1 MQYSF
6 EYGFVGVREIVMVL
20 EKEDLRNLWWSKEEE
35 AKTYNS
41 LTIRFDID
49 RYVELFKISS
59 ELENKHHRFGKM
71 GMYVQLQ
78 GIKENICG
86 ATATIFSAGCH
97 CFNLEWTVIKTLT
110 TYWIEEINVP
120 WCGVEDVELWFEQKI
135 RTMGIKGY

>member
-6 EYGFVGVREIVMVL
+6 EYGFVGAREIVMVL
-20 EKEDLRNLWWSKEEE
+20 EEEDLGNIWCSKEEAE
-35 AKTYNS
+35 TYNS

-49 RYVELFKISS
+49 RYMELFKISS

-78 GIKENICG
+78 DIKENICG
-86 ATATIFSAGCH
+86 ATVTIFSAGCH

-110 TYWIEEINVP
+110 TYGIEEINVP

-135 RTMGIKGY
+135 RTMGIKSY

>member
-6 EYGFVGVREIVMVL
+6 EYGFVGAREIVMVL
-20 EKEDLRNLWWSKEEE
+20 EEKDLGNIWCSKEEAE
-35 AKTYNS
+35 TYNS

-49 RYVELFKISS
+49 RYMELFKISS

-78 GIKENICG
+78 DIKENICG
-86 ATATIFSAGCH
+86 TTATIFSAGCH

-110 TYWIEEINVP
+110 TYGIEEINVP

-135 RTMGIKGY
+135 KTMGIKSY

>member
-6 EYGFVGVREIVMVL
+6 EYGFVGAREIVMVL
-20 EKEDLRNLWWSKEEE
+20 EEEDLGNIWCSKEEAE
-35 AKTYNS
+35 TYNS

-49 RYVELFKISS
+49 RYMELFKISS

-78 GIKENICG
+78 DIKENICG

-110 TYWIEEINVP
+110 TYGIEEINVP
-120 WCGVEDVELWFEQKI
+120 WCGAEDVKLWFEQKI
-135 RTMGIKGY
+135 RTMGIKSY

>member
-6 EYGFVGVREIVMVL
+6 EYGFVGAREIVMVL
-20 EKEDLRNLWWSKEEE
+20 EEEDLGNIWCSKEEAE
-35 AKTYNS
+35 TYNS

-49 RYVELFKISS
+49 RYMELFKISS

-78 GIKENICG
+78 DIKENICG

-97 CFNLEWTVIKTLT
+97 CFNLEWTVIKKLT
-110 TYWIEEINVP
+110 TYGIEEINVP

>member
-78 GIKENICG
+78 DIKENICG
-86 ATATIFSAGCH
+86 ATATIVSAGCH
-97 CFNLEWTVIKTLT
+97 CFNLKWTVIKTLT

>member
-1 MQYSF
+1 MLCST
-6 EYGFVGVREIVMVL
+6 VLSTVLSVRVKSSWYWKKRIAE
-20 EKEDLRNLWWSKEEE
+20 
-35 AKTYNS
+35 TYNS

-49 RYVELFKISS
+49 RYMELFKISS

-78 GIKENICG
+78 DIKENICG

-110 TYWIEEINVP
+110 TYGIEEINVP

-135 RTMGIKGY
+135 RTMGIKSY

>member
-1 MQYSF
+1 M
-6 EYGFVGVREIVMVL
+6 
-20 EKEDLRNLWWSKEEE
+20 
-35 AKTYNS
+35 
-41 LTIRFDID
+41 
-49 RYVELFKISS
+49 ELFKISS

-78 GIKENICG
+78 DIKENICG

-110 TYWIEEINVP
+110 TYGIEEINVP

-135 RTMGIKGY
+135 RTMGIKSY

>member
-6 EYGFVGVREIVMVL
+6 EYGFVGAREIVMVL
-20 EKEDLRNLWWSKEEE
+20 EEEDLGNIWCSKEE

-49 RYVELFKISS
+49 RYMELFKISS

-78 GIKENICG
+78 DIKENICG

-110 TYWIEEINVP
+110 TYGIEEINVP

-135 RTMGIKGY
+135 RTMGIKSY

>member
-6 EYGFVGVREIVMVL
+6 EYGFVGAREIVMVL
-20 EKEDLRNLWWSKEEE
+20 EEEDLGNIWCSKEEAE
-35 AKTYNS
+35 TYKS

-49 RYVELFKISS
+49 RYMELFKISS

-78 GIKENICG
+78 EIKENICG

-110 TYWIEEINVP
+110 TYGIEEINVP

>member
-6 EYGFVGVREIVMVL
+6 EYGFVGAREIVMVL
-20 EKEDLRNLWWSKEEE
+20 EEEDLGNIWCSKEEAE
-35 AKTYNS
+35 TYNS

-49 RYVELFKISS
+49 RYMELFKISS

-78 GIKENICG
+78 DIKENICG

-110 TYWIEEINVP
+110 TYGIEEINVP
-120 WCGVEDVELWFEQKI
+120 WSGVEDVELWFEQKI

>member
-6 EYGFVGVREIVMVL
+6 EYGFVGAREIVMVL
-20 EKEDLRNLWWSKEEE
+20 EEEDLGNIWCSKEEAE
-35 AKTYNS
+35 TYKS

-49 RYVELFKISS
+49 RYMELFKISS

-78 GIKENICG
+78 DIKENICG

-110 TYWIEEINVP
+110 TYGIEEINVP

>member
-6 EYGFVGVREIVMVL
+6 EYGFVGAREIVMVL
-20 EKEDLRNLWWSKEEE
+20 EEEDLGNIWCSKEEAE
-35 AKTYNS
+35 TYNS

-49 RYVELFKISS
+49 RYMELFKISS

-78 GIKENICG
+78 DIKENICG
-86 ATATIFSAGCH
+86 TTATIFSAGCH

-110 TYWIEEINVP
+110 TYGIEEINVP

-135 RTMGIKGY
+135 KTMGIKSY

>member
-6 EYGFVGVREIVMVL
+6 EYGFVGAREIVMVL
-20 EKEDLRNLWWSKEEE
+20 EEEDLGNIWCSKEEAE
-35 AKTYNS
+35 TYKS

-49 RYVELFKISS
+49 RYMELFKISS

-78 GIKENICG
+78 DIKENICG

-97 CFNLEWTVIKTLT
+97 CFNLEWTVIKSLT
-110 TYWIEEINVP
+110 TYGIEEINVP

-135 RTMGIKGY
+135 RIMGIKSY

>member
-6 EYGFVGVREIVMVL
+6 EYGFVGAREIVMVL
-20 EKEDLRNLWWSKEEE
+20 EEEDLGNIWCSKEEAE
-35 AKTYNS
+35 TYKS

-49 RYVELFKISS
+49 RYMELFKISS

-78 GIKENICG
+78 DIKENICG

-110 TYWIEEINVP
+110 TYGIEEINVP
-120 WCGVEDVELWFEQKI
+120 WCGVEDVKLWFEQKI
-135 RTMGIKGY
+135 RTMGIKSY

>member
-6 EYGFVGVREIVMVL
+6 EYGFVGAREIVMVL
-20 EKEDLRNLWWSKEEE
+20 EEEDLGNIWCSKEEAE
-35 AKTYNS
+35 TYKS

-49 RYVELFKISS
+49 RYMELFKISS
-59 ELENKHHRFGKM
+59 ELENKHHRFGKI

-78 GIKENICG
+78 DIKENICG

-110 TYWIEEINVP
+110 TYGIEEINVP
-120 WCGVEDVELWFEQKI
+120 WCGVEDVKLWFEQKI
-135 RTMGIKGY
+135 RTMGIKSY

>member
-6 EYGFVGVREIVMVL
+6 EYGFVGAREIVMVL
-20 EKEDLRNLWWSKEEE
+20 EEEDLRKIWSSKEEAE
-35 AKTYNS
+35 TYNS

-49 RYVELFKISS
+49 RYMELFKISS

-78 GIKENICG
+78 DIKENICG
-86 ATATIFSAGCH
+86 TTATIFSAGCH

-110 TYWIEEINVP
+110 TYGIEEINVP

-135 RTMGIKGY
+135 KTMGIKSY

>member
-6 EYGFVGVREIVMVL
+6 EYGFVGAREIIMVL
-20 EKEDLRNLWWSKEEE
+20 EEEDLGNIWCSEEE
-35 AKTYNS
+35 AEIYNS

-97 CFNLEWTVIKTLT
+97 CFNL
-110 TYWIEEINVP
+110 
-120 WCGVEDVELWFEQKI
+120 
-135 RTMGIKGY
+135 

>member
-6 EYGFVGVREIVMVL
+6 EYGFVGAREIVMVL
-20 EKEDLRNLWWSKEEE
+20 EEEDLGNIWCSKEEAE
-35 AKTYNS
+35 TYNS

-49 RYVELFKISS
+49 RYMELFKISS

-78 GIKENICG
+78 DIKENICG

-110 TYWIEEINVP
+110 TYGIEEINVP
-120 WCGVEDVELWFEQKI
+120 WCGVENVELWFEQKI
-135 RTMGIKGY
+135 RTMGIKSY

>member
-59 ELENKHHRFGKM
+59 ELENKHHRFGKWACM
-71 GMYVQLQ
+71 
-78 GIKENICG
+78 
-86 ATATIFSAGCH
+86 
-97 CFNLEWTVIKTLT
+97 FNCKA
-110 TYWIEEINVP
+110 
-120 WCGVEDVELWFEQKI
+120 
-135 RTMGIKGY
+135 

>member
-6 EYGFVGVREIVMVL
+6 EYGFVGAREIVMVL
-20 EKEDLRNLWWSKEEE
+20 EEEDLGNIWCSKEEAE
-35 AKTYNS
+35 TYNS

-49 RYVELFKISS
+49 RYMELFKISS

-78 GIKENICG
+78 DIKENICG

-110 TYWIEEINVP
+110 TYGIEEINVP

-135 RTMGIKGY
+135 RTMGIKSY

>member
-6 EYGFVGVREIVMVL
+6 EYGFVGALEIVMVL
-20 EKEDLRNLWWSKEEE
+20 EEEDLGNIWCSKEEAE
-35 AKTYNS
+35 TYNS

-49 RYVELFKISS
+49 RYMELFKISS

-78 GIKENICG
+78 DIKENICG

-110 TYWIEEINVP
+110 TYGIEEINVP

-135 RTMGIKGY
+135 RTMGIKSY

>member
-6 EYGFVGVREIVMVL
+6 EYGFVGAREIVMVL
-20 EKEDLRNLWWSKEEE
+20 EEEDLGNIWCSKEEAE
-35 AKTYNS
+35 TYNS

-49 RYVELFKISS
+49 RYMELFKISS

-78 GIKENICG
+78 DIKENICG

-110 TYWIEEINVP
+110 TYGIEEINVP

>member
-6 EYGFVGVREIVMVL
+6 EYGFVGAREIVMVL
-20 EKEDLRNLWWSKEEE
+20 EEEDLGNIWCSKEEAE
-35 AKTYNS
+35 TYKS

-49 RYVELFKISS
+49 RYMELFKISS

-78 GIKENICG
+78 DIKKNICG

-110 TYWIEEINVP
+110 TYGIEEINVP
-120 WCGVEDVELWFEQKI
+120 WCGVENVELWFEQKI
-135 RTMGIKGY
+135 RTMGIKSY

>member
-6 EYGFVGVREIVMVL
+6 EYGFVGAREIVMVL
-20 EKEDLRNLWWSKEEE
+20 EEEDLGNIWCSKEEAE
-35 AKTYNS
+35 TYNS

-49 RYVELFKISS
+49 RYMELFKISS

-78 GIKENICG
+78 EIKENICG

-110 TYWIEEINVP
+110 TYGIEEINVP

-135 RTMGIKGY
+135 RTMGIKSY

>member
-71 GMYVQLQ
+71 GMYGQLQ

-110 TYWIEEINVP
+110 TYGIEEINVP

>member
-6 EYGFVGVREIVMVL
+6 EYGFVGAREIIMVL
-20 EKEDLRNLWWSKEEE
+20 EEEDLGNIWCSEEE
-35 AKTYNS
+35 AEIYNS

-78 GIKENICG
+78 DIKENICG
-86 ATATIFSAGCH
+86 VTATIFSAGCH

-110 TYWIEEINVP
+110 TYGIEEINVP

-135 RTMGIKGY
+135 RTMSIKSY

>member
-6 EYGFVGVREIVMVL
+6 EYGFVGAREIVMVL
-20 EKEDLRNLWWSKEEE
+20 EEEDLGNICCSKEEAE
-35 AKTYNS
+35 TYNS

-49 RYVELFKISS
+49 RYMELFKISS

-78 GIKENICG
+78 DIKENICG

-110 TYWIEEINVP
+110 TYGIEEINVP

-135 RTMGIKGY
+135 RTMGIKSY

>member
-6 EYGFVGVREIVMVL
+6 ESGFVGAREIVMVL
-20 EKEDLRNLWWSKEEE
+20 EEDDLRKIWSSKEEAE
-35 AKTYNS
+35 TYNS

-49 RYVELFKISS
+49 RYMELFKISS

-78 GIKENICG
+78 DIKENICG

-110 TYWIEEINVP
+110 TYGIEEINVP

-135 RTMGIKGY
+135 RTMGIKSY

>member
-6 EYGFVGVREIVMVL
+6 EYGFVGAREIVMVL
-20 EKEDLRNLWWSKEEE
+20 EEEDLRKIWSSKEEAE
-35 AKTYNS
+35 TYNS

-49 RYVELFKISS
+49 RYMELFKISS

-78 GIKENICG
+78 DIKENICG

-110 TYWIEEINVP
+110 TYRIEEINVP

-135 RTMGIKGY
+135 RTMGIKSY

>member
-78 GIKENICG
+78 DIKENICG

-110 TYWIEEINVP
+110 TYGIEEINVP

-135 RTMGIKGY
+135 RTMGIKSY